1 MLSVFDHFVKLA
13 LKGLR
18 PHFRFQFC
26 KVLQRMY
33 QKIELVSSFQVSGN
47 LSKPWTDTLSDQFSS
62 IFSSVKI
69 HSQCIIITLPIPKC
83 DITTTA
89 MQYAYRNLYI
99 IYQSIS
105 GDQKDFGG
113 SYWESKIEILLTG
126 YDINAVL
133 QYLNG

>member
-1 MLSVFDHFVKLA
+1 
-13 LKGLR
+13 
-18 PHFRFQFC
+18 
-26 KVLQRMY
+26 MY

-105 GDQKDFGG
+105 GNQKDFGG

>member
-1 MLSVFDHFVKLA
+1 
-13 LKGLR
+13 
-18 PHFRFQFC
+18 
-26 KVLQRMY
+26 
-33 QKIELVSSFQVSGN
+33 
-47 LSKPWTDTLSDQFSS
+47 
-62 IFSSVKI
+62 
-69 HSQCIIITLPIPKC
+69 
-83 DITTTA
+83 

-113 SYWESKIEILLTG
+113 SYWESKIEMLLTG